1 MSCAPTILTSV
12 VTGPQSRTYFR
23 IGTDTPTVGFTAFHN
38 AVNQPMVIIEWAKH
52 PIVEVRDI
60 LSKRLTSQW
69 LALSPDR
76 THRTMEAR
84 GRHFVWVP
92 SDGAL
97 SDVDCPQLYS
107 SGSSPSQIFGRVSRE
122 EDTVTL
128 ELTTEAIQIGLLEL
142 CVTATFL
149 LQCGRDID

>member
-12 VTGPQSRTYFR
+12 VTDPQSRTYFR

-38 AVNQPMVIIEWAKH
+38 AANQPMVIIEWARH

-69 LALSPDR
+69 LVLSPDR

-97 SDVDCPQLYS
+97 SLYS
-107 SGSSPSQIFGRVSRE
+107 SGSGPSQIFGRVSRE

-128 ELTTEAIQIGLLEL
+128 ELTTEAIRIGLLEL
-142 CVTATFL
+142 CVAATFL